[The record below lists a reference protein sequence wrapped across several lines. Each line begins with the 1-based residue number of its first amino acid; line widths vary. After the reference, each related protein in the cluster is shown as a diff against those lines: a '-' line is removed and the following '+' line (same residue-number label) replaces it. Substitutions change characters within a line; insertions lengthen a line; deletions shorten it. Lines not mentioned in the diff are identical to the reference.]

1 MWIIS
6 VLCLFVMAE
15 FMVRIMVPKET
26 FWLINN
32 IYRAVETPGVGY
44 TLKPNFVGTA
54 FGVDLKTNSL
64 GFRGAEWNIKKSPNT
79 FRIALI
85 GDSHAFGYGVPYE
98 QSVGEQL
105 STLLNQ
111 QENVHYEVLNFAI
124 SAYNS
129 QQELAVLQ
137 NYALQYQPDLII
149 VIVSSNDHDPTP
161 IVDKE
166 GYLYSG
172 VHSSTQLFPV
182 IDESIQKIQ
191 STSVSWLT
199 KNSHLLLYLH
209 LLVKKYQ
216 LAQKAQTPRYLTS
229 KGETGQCWL
238 RSFPSG
244 PISARLA
251 KMVYSPLK
259 TMIHE
264 AKQRNIPIIIAN
276 FNAFL
281 DYRQL
286 FEKISQEEQI
296 QTLELLALFPETCS
310 WEDLVEQFG
319 LGWNDHLNAVAHRR
333 WAESLVKL
341 IEKQGIINN
350 HKQHLKLQD

>member
-1 MWIIS
+1 MWLIS
-6 VLCLFVMAE
+6 ALCLFVMAE
-15 FMVRIMVPKET
+15 IMVRIMVPKET
-26 FWLINN
+26 FLLVNH
-32 IYRAVETPGVGY
+32 IYHAVETPGVNY

-64 GFRGAEWNIKKSPNT
+64 GFRGPEWNIEKSPNT

-105 STLLNQ
+105 STVLNQ
-111 QENVHYEVLNFAI
+111 QGEAHYEVLNFAI

-129 QQELAVLQ
+129 QQELAVLR

-149 VIVSSNDHDPTP
+149 VIVSSNDHEPTL

-166 GYLYSG
+166 GYLYTG

-191 STSVSWLT
+191 STSASWLT

-209 LLVKKYQ
+209 LLTKKYQ
-216 LAQKAQTPRYLTS
+216 LAQEAQTPRYSPPQNSTD
-229 KGETGQCWL
+229 QCWL
-238 RSFPSG
+238 GSFPPG

-251 KMVYSPLK
+251 KTVYSPLK
-259 TMIHE
+259 AMIRE
-264 AKQRNIPIIIAN
+264 AKQQNIPIIIAN

-286 FEKISQEEQI
+286 FEKIAQEEQI
-296 QTLELLALFPETCS
+296 ITLELLALFPEVCN
-310 WEDLVEQFG
+310 WEDLVKQFG
-319 LGWNDHLNAVAHRR
+319 LGWNNHLNVAAHKR
-333 WAESLVKL
+333 WAKSLAELVKN
-341 IEKQGIINN
+341 QNIISS
-350 HKQHLKLQD
+350 HKKH